1 MQADATQSVLRR
13 SDMAKDLSIYATI
26 EHAKSVLDNQEGKAS
41 SRAGWLMVTALLIE
55 SWDIYSMSFIMT
67 HLKDVFHPSAFLLGF
82 TAAGTQLG
90 AIAGAILGGWL
101 TDKFGRRNI
110 FMASMTM
117 FAICAVA
124 QGCAPSMEV
133 LALIRCIAGIPVG
146 ADVANGFTYMME
158 IMPKGK
164 REVMANRWQF
174 MFSLGILC
182 AILLVTAFE
191 LGSMD
196 PNITW
201 RIILAIPAI
210 PAVLL
215 LFMRHN
221 LPETPAW
228 FVEHGRFVEARKVAN
243 SYYGKDVLAGIV
255 PDHDVEIPRPT
266 WGEAIHDLFSN
277 PFSRRST
284 IFAWIS
290 NFVQALENYSFSF
303 YLPTI
308 LAGLGIATLVQNN
321 IAMFCVYMLASV
333 SAFIGPLLLPK
344 IGHKGLSQW
353 GFGLVVCGILISV
366 VGIANNIMLVI
377 IAGSG
382 VMLWGHYW
390 SSESG
395 QTVASLV
402 AQPAYRGAASGIAYT
417 FVKLASFVTLWI
429 FPKLFETLGVVKA
442 DLIVVIFPAIAFLA
456 ATFILPEVFD
466 HAVNA
471 DQIKQETSKK
481 A

>member
-1 MQADATQSVLRR
+1 
-13 SDMAKDLSIYATI
+13 MAKANLAIYDTI
-26 EHAKSVLDNQEGKAS
+26 EQAKAILDRQEAKHASK
-41 SRAGWLMVTALLIE
+41 AGWLMVTALLIE

-67 HLKDVFHPSAFLLGF
+67 HLKDVFHPSAALLGF
-82 TAAGTQLG
+82 TSAGTQLG
-90 AIAGAILGGWL
+90 AIVGAILGGWL
-101 TDKFGRRNI
+101 TDKYGRRNI

-124 QGCAPSMEV
+124 QGLAPSMAA
-133 LALIRCIAGIPVG
+133 LAVIRCIAGIPVG

-182 AILLVTAFE
+182 AIALVTAFE
-191 LGSMD
+191 LGSLN
-196 PNITW
+196 PNVTW

-215 LFMRHN
+215 LLARHN
-221 LPETPAW
+221 LPETPTW
-228 FVEHGRFVEARKVAN
+228 YVEHGRFVEARKVAAD
-243 SYYGKDVLAGIV
+243 YYGKDVLAGVV
-255 PDHDVEIPRPT
+255 PDENMTLPRPT
-266 WGEAIHDLFSN
+266 WGETVKDLFSDE
-277 PFSRRST
+277 FTRRST

-321 IAMFCVYMLASV
+321 LAMFVVYVLASI
-333 SAFIGPLLLPK
+333 SAFVGPMLLPK

-353 GFGLVVCGILISV
+353 GFGLVAVGIVISV
-366 VGIANNIMLVI
+366 IGIANNQMFVI
-377 IAGSG
+377 ILGSG
-382 VMLWGHYW
+382 IMLWGHYW

-402 AQPAYRGAASGIAYT
+402 AKPAYRGAASGIAYT
-417 FVKLASFVTLWI
+417 FVKLASFVTLWV
-429 FPKLFETLGVVKA
+429 FPVLFEQLGVVKA
-442 DLIVVIFPAIAFLA
+442 DLIVVIFPVIAFLA
-456 ATFILPEVFD
+456 ATFILPEVFN
-466 HAVNA
+466 HAVSA
-471 DQIKQETSKK
+471 DTIKKEGAAESK
-481 A
+481 

>member
-1 MQADATQSVLRR
+1 
-13 SDMAKDLSIYATI
+13 MAKANLAIYDTI
-26 EHAKSVLDNQEGKAS
+26 EQAKAILDRQEAKHASK
-41 SRAGWLMVTALLIE
+41 AGWLMVTALLIE

-67 HLKDVFHPSAFLLGF
+67 HLKDVFHPSAALLGF
-82 TAAGTQLG
+82 TSAGTQLG
-90 AIAGAILGGWL
+90 AIVGAILGGWL
-101 TDKFGRRNI
+101 TDKYGRRNI

-124 QGCAPSMEV
+124 QGLAPSMAA
-133 LALIRCIAGIPVG
+133 LAVIRCIAGIPVG

-182 AILLVTAFE
+182 AIALVTAFE
-191 LGSMD
+191 LGSLS

-215 LFMRHN
+215 LLARHN
-221 LPETPAW
+221 LPETPTW
-228 FVEHGRFVEARKVAN
+228 YVEHGRFVEARKVAAD
-243 SYYGKDVLAGIV
+243 YYGKDVLAGVV
-255 PDHDVEIPRPT
+255 PDENMTLPRPT
-266 WGEAIHDLFSN
+266 WGETVKDLFSDE
-277 PFSRRST
+277 FTRRST

-321 IAMFCVYMLASV
+321 LAMFVVYILASI
-333 SAFIGPLLLPK
+333 SAFVGPMLLPK

-353 GFGLVVCGILISV
+353 GFGLVAVGIVISV
-366 VGIANNIMLVI
+366 IGIANNQMFI
-377 IAGSG
+377 IILGSG
-382 VMLWGHYW
+382 IMLWGHYW

-402 AQPAYRGAASGIAYT
+402 AKPAYRGAASGIAYT
-417 FVKLASFVTLWI
+417 FVKLASFVTLWV
-429 FPKLFETLGVVKA
+429 FPVLFEQLGVVKA
-442 DLIVVIFPAIAFLA
+442 DLIVVIFPIIAFLA
-456 ATFILPEVFD
+456 ATFILPEVFN
-466 HAVNA
+466 HAVSA
-471 DQIKQETSKK
+471 DTIKKEGAAESK
-481 A
+481 

>member
-1 MQADATQSVLRR
+1 MTKTGLA
-13 SDMAKDLSIYATI
+13 IYDTI
-26 EHAKSVLDNQEGKAS
+26 EHAKAVLDRQEAKNAS
-41 SRAGWLMVTALLIE
+41 KAGWLMVTALLIE

-67 HLKDVFHPSAFLLGF
+67 HLKDVFHPSAALLGF
-82 TAAGTQLG
+82 TSAGTQLG
-90 AIAGAILGGWL
+90 AIVGAILGGWL
-101 TDKFGRRNI
+101 TDKYGRRNI

-117 FAICAVA
+117 FAVCAVA
-124 QGCAPSMEV
+124 QGLAPNMVV
-133 LALIRCIAGIPVG
+133 LAIIRCIAGIPVG

-182 AILLVTAFE
+182 AIALVTLFE
-191 LGSMD
+191 LGSMS

-215 LFMRHN
+215 LLARHN
-221 LPETPAW
+221 LPETPTW
-228 FVEHGRFVEARKVAN
+228 YVEHGRFVEARKVAAE
-243 SYYGKDVLAGIV
+243 YYGNDCLAGVV
-255 PDHDVEIPRPT
+255 PDEDVTIPHPT
-266 WGEAIHDLFSN
+266 WGETVKDLFSD
-277 PFSRRST
+277 PFTRRST

-308 LAGLGIATLVQNN
+308 LAGLGISTLVQNN
-321 IAMFCVYMLASV
+321 LAMFVVYMLASV
-333 SAFIGPLLLPK
+333 SAFVGPLMLPK

-353 GFGLVVCGILISV
+353 GFGLVAIGIGISV
-366 VGIANNIMLVI
+366 YGIANNAMLI
-377 IAGSG
+377 IIVGSG

-402 AQPAYRGAASGIAYT
+402 AKPAYRGAASGIAYT
-417 FVKLASFVTLWI
+417 FVKLASFVTLWV
-429 FPKLFETLGVVKA
+429 FPTLFENLGVVKA
-442 DLIVVIFPAIAFLA
+442 DLIVIVFPVLAFLA

-466 HAVNA
+466 HAVSA
-471 DQIKQETSKK
+471 DSIKKEAVQNH
-481 A
+481 

>member
-1 MQADATQSVLRR
+1 M
-13 SDMAKDLSIYATI
+13 SDKNLAIYDTI
-26 EHAKSVLDNQEGKAS
+26 EHAKAVLDRQEAPHAS
-41 SRAGWLMVTALLIE
+41 KAGWLMVTALLIE

-67 HLKDVFHPSAFLLGF
+67 HLKDVFHPSAGLLGF
-82 TAAGTQLG
+82 TSAGTQLG
-90 AIAGAILGGWL
+90 AIVGAILGGWL

-133 LALIRCIAGIPVG
+133 LAVIRCIAGIPVG

-182 AILLVTAFE
+182 AIILVTAFE
-191 LGSMD
+191 LGSMH
-196 PNITW
+196 PNVTW
-201 RIILAIPAI
+201 RVILAIPAI

-215 LFMRHN
+215 LLARHN
-221 LPETPAW
+221 LPETPTW
-228 FVEHGRFVEARKVAN
+228 YVEHGRFVEARKVAA
-243 SYYGKDVLAGIV
+243 SYYGKDCLNGVV
-255 PDHDVEIPRPT
+255 PDHDMELPRVT
-266 WGEAIHDLFSN
+266 WGEAVKDLFSD
-277 PFSRRST
+277 PFTRRST

-321 IAMFCVYMLASV
+321 LAMFAVYCLASI
-333 SAFIGPLLLPK
+333 SAFVGPLLLRK

-353 GFGLVVCGILISV
+353 GFGLVAVGIVISV
-366 VGIANNIMLVI
+366 VGISSNNMIII

-402 AQPAYRGAASGIAYT
+402 AKPAYRGAASGIAYT
-417 FVKLASFVTLWI
+417 FVKLASFVTLWV
-429 FPKLFETLGVVKA
+429 FPTLFENLGVVKA
-442 DLIVVIFPAIAFLA
+442 DLIVVIFPVIAFLA
-456 ATFILPEVFD
+456 ASFILPEVFD
-466 HAVNA
+466 HAVSA
-471 DQIKQETSKK
+471 ESLKKGGEIKD
-481 A
+481 

>member
-1 MQADATQSVLRR
+1 MATANL
-13 SDMAKDLSIYATI
+13 AIYDTI
-26 EHAKSVLDNQEGKAS
+26 EKAKAVLDRQEAKHS
-41 SRAGWLMVTALLIE
+41 SKAGWLMVTALLIE

-67 HLKDVFHPSAFLLGF
+67 HLKDVFNPSAGLLGF
-82 TAAGTQLG
+82 TSAGTQLG
-90 AIAGAILGGWL
+90 AIVGAILGGWL
-101 TDKFGRRNI
+101 TDKYGRRNI

-117 FAICAVA
+117 FAVCAVA
-124 QGCAPSMEV
+124 QGMAPSMEV
-133 LALIRCIAGIPVG
+133 LAIIRCIAGIPVG

-182 AILLVTAFE
+182 AIFLVTCFE
-191 LGSMD
+191 LGSLN

-215 LFMRHN
+215 LLARHN
-221 LPETPAW
+221 LPETPTW
-228 FVEHGRFVEARKVAN
+228 YVEHGRFVEARKVAAD
-243 SYYGKDVLAGIV
+243 YYGNDCLGGIV
-255 PDHDVEIPRPT
+255 PDNDVAIPHPT
-266 WGEAIHDLFSN
+266 WAETVKDLFSDK
-277 PFSRRST
+277 FTRRST

-321 IAMFCVYMLASV
+321 LAMFAVYVLASI

-344 IGHKGLSQW
+344 VGHKGLSQW
-353 GFGLVVCGILISV
+353 GFGLVFVGILVSV
-366 VGIANNIMLVI
+366 IGIANSMMVVI
-377 IAGSG
+377 ILGSG
-382 VMLWGHYW
+382 IMLWGHYW

-402 AQPAYRGAASGIAYT
+402 AKPAYRGAASGIAYT
-417 FVKLASFVTLWI
+417 FVKLASFVTLWV
-429 FPKLFETLGVVKA
+429 FPTLFETMGVVKA
-442 DLIVVIFPAIAFLA
+442 DMIVMIFPAIAFLA
-456 ATFILPEVFD
+456 ATFVLPEVFD
-466 HAVNA
+466 HAVSSDA
-471 DQIKQETSKK
+471 LAKK
-481 A
+481 EQAEA

>member
-1 MQADATQSVLRR
+1 MADYA
-13 SDMAKDLSIYATI
+13 IYGTI
-26 EHAKSVLDNQEGKAS
+26 EKAKAVLDQSEAKHS

-67 HLKDVFHPSAFLLGF
+67 HLKDVFNPSAALLGF
-82 TAAGTQLG
+82 TSAGTQLG
-90 AIAGAILGGWL
+90 AIVGAILGGWL

-117 FAICAVA
+117 FALCAVA

-133 LALIRCIAGIPVG
+133 LAVIRCIAGIPVG

-182 AILLVTAFE
+182 AIVMVTAFE

-201 RIILAIPAI
+201 RFILAIPAV
-210 PAVLL
+210 PALL
-215 LFMRHN
+215 LLLARHN

-228 FVEHGRFVEARKVAN
+228 YVEHGRFVEARKVAN
-243 SYYGKDVLAGIV
+243 DYYGKDVLADVV
-255 PDHDVEIPRPT
+255 PDHDVEIPRPS
-266 WGEAIHDLFSN
+266 WGEAIRDLFSN
-277 PFSRRST
+277 PFTRRST

-321 IAMFCVYMLASV
+321 IAMFCVYLIASI
-333 SAFIGPLLLPK
+333 SAFVGPLTLPK

-353 GFGLVVCGILISV
+353 GFGLVAVGIGISIF
-366 VGIANNIMLVI
+366 GIANNQMI
-377 IAGSG
+377 IIIVGSG

-402 AQPAYRGAASGIAYT
+402 AKPAYRGAASGIAYV
-417 FVKLASFVTLWI
+417 FVKLASFVTLWV
-429 FPKLFETLGVVKA
+429 FPVLFETLGVVKA
-442 DLIVVIFPAIAFLA
+442 DMIVIIFPILAFLA

-466 HAVNA
+466 HAVSA
-471 DQIKQETSKK
+471 DTIKKEGGHS
-481 A
+481 AE

>member
-1 MQADATQSVLRR
+1 MSNAN
-13 SDMAKDLSIYATI
+13 YAIFDTI
-26 EHAKSVLDNQEGKAS
+26 EHAKAVLDRQEAKHAS
-41 SRAGWLMVTALLIE
+41 KAGWLMVTALLIE

-67 HLKDVFHPSAFLLGF
+67 HLKDVFNPSAALLGF
-82 TAAGTQLG
+82 TSAGTQLG
-90 AIAGAILGGWL
+90 AIVGAILGGWL
-101 TDKFGRRNI
+101 TDKYGRRNI

-133 LALIRCIAGIPVG
+133 LAVIRCIAGIPVG

-182 AILLVTAFE
+182 AIVLVTAFE

-196 PNITW
+196 PNVTW
-201 RIILAIPAI
+201 RVILAIPAI

-215 LFMRHN
+215 LLARHN
-221 LPETPAW
+221 LPETPTW
-228 FVEHGRFVEARKVAN
+228 YVEHGRFIEARKVAAD
-243 SYYGKDVLAGIV
+243 YYGNDCLKDVV
-255 PDHDVEIPRPT
+255 PDHDVTIPRAG
-266 WGEAIHDLFSN
+266 WGETVKDLFSD
-277 PFSRRST
+277 PFTRRST

-321 IAMFCVYMLASV
+321 IAMFCVYVLASI

-353 GFGLVVCGILISV
+353 GFGLVAVGILVSVFGISR
-366 VGIANNIMLVI
+366 NQMI
-377 IAGSG
+377 IIIIGSG
-382 VMLWGHYW
+382 IMLWGHYW

-402 AQPAYRGAASGIAYT
+402 AKPAYRGAASGIAYT
-417 FVKLASFVTLWI
+417 FVKLASFVTLWV
-429 FPKLFETLGVVKA
+429 FPTLFENLGVVKA
-442 DLIVVIFPAIAFLA
+442 DLIVVIFPVLAFLA
-456 ATFILPEVFD
+456 ASFILPEVFD
-466 HAVNA
+466 HAVSA
-471 DQIKQETSKK
+471 DMLKK
-481 A
+481 NGGDTEQ